1 MADLKLVAGAMFSKR
16 SEWKNIPDEEKESCF
31 FIINRMFSKA
41 YPEKAQFLNHK
52 GINKAAAMDLWFHFM
67 KNKPYP
73 NWFWSKSPKSESSD
87 LAEKDFKLLLLK
99 LGLKDSDLIY
109 LIEKHPEFIKEE
121 LKFYK
126 SQEKGN

>member
-1 MADLKLVAGAMFSKR
+1 
-16 SEWKNIPDEEKESCF
+16 
-31 FIINRMFSKA
+31 MFSKA
-41 YPEKAQFLNHK
+41 YPEKAQLLNHK

-87 LAEKDFKLLLLK
+87 LAEKDFKLLLYK
-99 LGLKDSDLIY
+99 LGVKDFDLIY

>member
-1 MADLKLVAGAMFSKR
+1 MADLKLVASALFSKR
-16 SEWKNIPDEEKESCF
+16 GEWKSIADEEKEGCF
-31 FIINRMFSKA
+31 FIINRMFSKV
-41 YPEKAQFLNHK
+41 YPEKAQLFNHK
-52 GINKAAAMDLWFHFM
+52 GINKATAMDLWFHFM

-73 NWFWSKSPKSESSD
+73 NWFWSKSPKAESHE
-87 LAEKDFKLLLLK
+87 LPEKDFKLLLYK
-99 LGLKDSDLIY
+99 LGVKDSDLIY